1 MEDFEEMIGTSPSI
15 RAVFDSVRKVAQTD
29 MPVLIT
35 GETGTGKEL
44 TAHAIHERS
53 LRKQGPCVPI
63 NCGAIPETLLE
74 SELFGHERGAFT
86 GAVQQ
91 KKGKIEAAAGG
102 TLFLDEVGD
111 LLPPLQ
117 VKLLRFLQEGTFER
131 IGGQQTLHVQARVI
145 TATNVDLK
153 AAIGKNLFR
162 EDLYYR
168 LGVMHIHLPPLRERG
183 EDTSLMAMIFLRR
196 AAAFY
201 EKPIRGYT
209 REAITAIQAYA
220 WPGNV
225 RELSNKVRR
234 AVVMAEGEE
243 VTPRDLDLAGETVP
257 SGDSLASLRAA
268 HRRIEVEMIV
278 KAISLHQGNLT
289 RVARD
294 LEVSRTTLYR
304 KLRAYHL
311 EKLVPSD
318 AVCSMTME
326 PAVLRVSPGI

>member
-1 MEDFEEMIGTSPSI
+1 MEASEEMVGTSPSL

-44 TAHAIHERS
+44 TARAIHERS
-53 LRKQGPCVPI
+53 LRKHGPCVPI
-63 NCGAIPETLLE
+63 NCGAIPDTLLE

-86 GAVQQ
+86 GAVHQ
-91 KKGKIEAAAGG
+91 KKGKLEAAAGG

-153 AAIGKNLFR
+153 AAIGKHLFR

-183 EDTSLMAMIFLRR
+183 EDTSLMATIFLRR

-209 REAITAIQAYA
+209 REAIHAIQSYA

-234 AVVMAEGEE
+234 AVVMAEGED
-243 VTPRDLDLAGETVP
+243 VTPRDLDLPYETLP

-268 HRRIEVEMIV
+268 HRRIEVELIV
-278 KAISLHQGNLT
+278 QAISLHRGNLT

-294 LEVSRTTLYR
+294 LEVSRTTLYK

-311 EKLVPSD
+311 ETVVPAD
-318 AVCSMTME
+318 A
-326 PAVLRVSPGI
+326 A